1 MINRLEHYYKNG
13 VSVKNNKLVF
23 YSSEISLISSNLYQE
38 LYYTH
43 YDDTFNIYLDILQDK
58 IQDNIE
64 HWLYINFDNESITG
78 SCHPL

>member
-1 MINRLEHYYKNG
+1 MINRLERYYKNG

-23 YSSEISLISSNLYQE
+23 YSSEILISSNLYQE

-64 HWLYINFDNESITG
+64 HWLYKF
-78 SCHPL
+78 